1 MIIERR
7 QRALPLSKGLIDM
20 FIILVCPGACSGS
33 GQCVNGVCICNSNY
47 DGSDCSIHLT
57 TSPKINQIVG

>member
-1 MIIERR
+1 
-7 QRALPLSKGLIDM
+7 M

-47 DGSDCSIHLT
+47 GGSDCSIDLT
-57 TSPKINQIVG
+57 ISPKINQIIG